1 MLKPII
7 NTIRYSIYFS
17 ILIYSIIVFSIF
29 VLPLFKLNP
38 LSINNN
44 NMMPDFKKGSLVLL
58 VNTDPTEIYIDDVI
72 SYTNDVEPYKYDTNR
87 VVDKIIQDRNFI
99 VKGDNNK
106 DKNEEPVSYIST
118 LGKVVYKIPYL
129 GYINN
134 FITEPLGKMI
144 STIAIF
150 TLLVVPYLLKFFSGD
165 R

>member
-7 NTIRYSIYFS
+7 NAIRYSIYFS

-58 VNTDPTEIYIDDVI
+58 VNTDPTEIYIDDII
-72 SYTNDVEPYKYDTNR
+72 SYTNNIEPYNYDTNR
-87 VVDKIIQDRNFI
+87 VVEKKIDDRNFI
-99 VKGDNNK
+99 VKGDNK
-106 DKNEEPVSYIST
+106 TEKNDEPVSYIST
-118 LGKVVYKIPYL
+118 LGKVIYNIPYL

-134 FITEPLGKMI
+134 FITQPLGKII

-150 TLLVVPYLLKFFSGD
+150 TLLVVPYLLKFLIED
-165 R
+165 K